1 MLRAFMMN
9 ILNLNK
15 YVQSKLDGK
24 TQQTENKS
32 DYENQNLK
40 NKINRLEQEIIN
52 LKKISDY
59 L

>member
-9 ILNLNK
+9 ILNINK

-40 NKINRLEQEIIN
+40 NKINHLEQEIIN

>member
-40 NKINRLEQEIIN
+40 NKINCLEQEIIN

>member
-32 DYENQNLK
+32 DYEKQNLK
-40 NKINRLEQEIIN
+40 NKINHLEQEIIN